1 MICGDL
7 RENRKRWW
15 KVRRTNQPASQ
26 RSEARVAVSCL
37 GIFTRRSRCR
47 LFSIAAG
54 AILYELY
61 KLGFDRT
68 CVRIRPVSASRERPV
83 RDSENMIADTTRS
96 RLIFLAT
103 RHVIGR

>member
-26 RSEARVAVSCL
+26 RSEARGAVSCL

-47 LFSIAAG
+47 VFSIAAS

-68 CVRIRPVSASRERPV
+68 CVRIRPQAAVHHHLLSSTETQSANLR
-83 RDSENMIADTTRS
+83 TTLLFKRS
-96 RLIFLAT
+96 L
-103 RHVIGR
+103 